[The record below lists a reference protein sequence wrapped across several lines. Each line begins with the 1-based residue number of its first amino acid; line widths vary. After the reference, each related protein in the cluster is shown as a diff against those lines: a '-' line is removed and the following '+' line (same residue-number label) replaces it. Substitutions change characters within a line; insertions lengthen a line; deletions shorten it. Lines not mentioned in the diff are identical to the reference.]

1 MDNNHSGSATS
12 PHQAHTTS
20 NQIPSSLLWARG
32 LQLLLLFVV
41 LMGLHGLAELLGNK
55 WLLEE
60 LGYASVFWT
69 NFDAGVKMFAVFG
82 LIFTLAAYLPL
93 RLVSTGGAGAWALP
107 LALSVGVV
115 MGMDAAGEYDVM
127 LLGMTDTLFGQSDPI
142 FDRDLSFFVF
152 SLPWVWTVW
161 GYLAQAAGLWIIASA
176 LGSMLTNR
184 SAADSFMAR
193 MSTLVSAPLKWGVVA
208 LLILAALGTW
218 LSRYGLLLKDNS
230 SSSVHVGASYVDI
243 NGLLST
249 LNYIHLTALL
259 LLVGSFV
266 AMRLLGAVGQ
276 GNWAGAKSSAQLV
289 LVLLLIDFS
298 FKGAVALRD
307 QVFVAPNEPIVQLE
321 SIQHHIAATRQGA
334 RLGDI
339 ERVPYLPNGP
349 EADLPA
355 LTEILEHPAVKNAPI
370 WPGFSSYLERLLD
383 PQHAN
388 RVLTAGGST
397 MTYGPTLETMQQAQK
412 LRAYY
417 RFMGVDYARYEIDG
431 EKRIVVSGVRELP
444 LYEPLPWL
452 NYFGQ
457 RYMLYTHGF
466 GLVMAPA
473 NEVTEAGGLQYV
485 SKNIPGEYS
494 WPETAVG
501 NERVYYGEAAATM
514 AFSNVDRMTELDFP
528 TDDDRATMLLAEGE
542 TTAVANDSLLK
553 RVVFGYLSGRLVD
566 FVFSDLITDET
577 RVHYMRRPLERLEAV
592 APFLYLDTNPYAV
605 VADGEIQWMVNG
617 LTTSN
622 QFPYARYAELGDKS
636 DQRSPSPVKHQF
648 VNYVEDSVKAVLDA
662 YTGEVTLYQA
672 SDDPV
677 IAAWSNIYPDM
688 FAPMSQMSSDLRAQI
703 TYPVHLFHLQ
713 FDDLYIYYHMND
725 PMYFFNLEDM
735 WDDADEVL
743 GPIIDQGKAIRF
755 SIEPFPVMMR
765 TGGGMPDSDLSEQY
779 SQLLVFTPEKALNL
793 RGIPMVYQDG
803 EDYGKLSVLEV
814 PKGQYVMGPEQAD
827 SIIDQ
832 DPEISAQL
840 SLWNRRGLD
849 VIRGHTL
856 TLPMEDEILYV
867 EPIFLRSQQNELTQ
881 LHRVA
886 VVFREQVAMGR
897 NLEEALTKV
906 YARLNGDSNVQLAE
920 AMVPALSAGN

>member
-1 MDNNHSGSATS
+1 M
-12 PHQAHTTS
+12 
-20 NQIPSSLLWARG
+20 
-32 LQLLLLFVV
+32 LLLLGLV
-41 LMGLHGLAELLGNK
+41 LLLGLHQAAELLGNK

-60 LGYASVFWT
+60 LGYAGVFWT
-69 NFDAGVKMFAVFG
+69 NFNAGVKMFLAFG
-82 LIFTLAAYLPL
+82 VLFTLATYMPI
-93 RLVSTGGAGAWALP
+93 RLIGGSHVTAWALP
-107 LALSVGVV
+107 MACAVGIVA
-115 MGMDAAGEYDVM
+115 GMDAADAYDVL
-127 LLGMTDTLFGQSDPI
+127 LLGTSETLFNQVDPV
-142 FDRDLSFFVF
+142 FGLDLSFFVF
-152 SLPWVWTVW
+152 SLPWFWTIW
-161 GYLAQAAGLWIIASA
+161 QYLAMAAGLWLVASLGAAMTLQRPDVDSLLGRLRA
-176 LGSMLTNR
+176 LISGPIRLGL
-184 SAADSFMAR
+184 A
-193 MSTLVSAPLKWGVVA
+193 VV
-208 LLILAALGTW
+208 LLLAALGTW
-218 LSRYGLLLKDNS
+218 LSRYDLLLKDNS

-259 LLVGSFV
+259 LLVGIFV
-266 AMRLLGAVGQ
+266 ILRLTAAVRDGD
-276 GNWAGAKSSAQLV
+276 AVAAKSSV
-289 LVLLLIDFS
+289 KLVLLLLLVDFS
-298 FKGAVALRD
+298 FKGAVAFRD
-307 QVFVAPNEPIVQLE
+307 QVFVEPNEPIVQLE
-321 SIQHHIAATRQGA
+321 SIQNHITATRQGA
-334 RLGDI
+334 RLADI

-349 EADLPA
+349 DAKLPELADLLA
-355 LTEILEHPAVKNAPI
+355 EPAVRNAPI

-417 RFMGVDYARYEIDG
+417 RFMGVDYARYEIEG

-473 NEVTEAGGLQYV
+473 NEVTEAGGLNYV

-494 WPETAVG
+494 WPETAVT

-528 TDDDRATMLLAEGE
+528 TDDDRATLTLSAGE
-542 TTAVANDSLLK
+542 TTAVANDSMLK

-566 FVFSDLITDET
+566 FVFSDLITDDT

-592 APFLYLDTNPYAV
+592 APFLYYDTNPYAV
-605 VADGEIQWMVNG
+605 TANGGIQWMVNG
-617 LTTSN
+617 LTTSD

-636 DQRSPSPVKHQF
+636 DQRSPFPVTHQF
-648 VNYVEDSVKAVLDA
+648 VNYVEDSVKAVVDA
-662 YTGEVTLYQA
+662 YSGDVSFFKA

-677 IAAWSNIYPDM
+677 IEAWANIYPDLFTPLAKM
-688 FAPMSQMSSDLRAQI
+688 DPELRAQV

-755 SIEPFPVMMR
+755 SIEPLPVMIK
-765 TGGGMPDSDLSEQY
+765 TGAGMPDSDLAEQY

-793 RGIPMVYQDG
+793 RGIPIVYQDG
-803 EDYGKLSVLEV
+803 SDYGKLSVLEI
-814 PKGQYVMGPEQAD
+814 PKGQYVLGPEQAD

-849 VIRGHTL
+849 VIRGHTI
-856 TLPMEDEILYV
+856 TLPLENEVLYV

-897 NLEEALTKV
+897 DVEEALTRV
-906 YARLNGDSNVQLAE
+906 YARLQGGSSPQKAGTAAADSSTAN
-920 AMVPALSAGN
+920 

>member
-1 MDNNHSGSATS
+1 M
-12 PHQAHTTS
+12 
-20 NQIPSSLLWARG
+20 
-32 LQLLLLFVV
+32 QLLLVLVA

-60 LGYASVFWT
+60 LGYAPVFWT
-69 NFDAGVKMFAVFG
+69 NFAAGLKMFLGFG
-82 LIFTLAAYLPL
+82 VIFTLATYLPL
-93 RLVSTGGAGAWALP
+93 RLLGTGAVGAWALP
-107 LALSVGVV
+107 LALSVGIIV
-115 MGMDAAGEYDVM
+115 GMNAAGDYDVM
-127 LLGMTDTLFGQSDPI
+127 LLGLTDTSFGQNDPV
-142 FDRDLSFFVF
+142 FGRDVSFFVF
-152 SLPWVWTVW
+152 SLPWIWTVW
-161 GYLAQAAGLWIIASA
+161 EYLVQAVGLWVI
-176 LGSMLTNR
+176 
-184 SAADSFMAR
+184 
-193 MSTLVSAPLKWGVVA
+193 VSAVGAMVLNRVVASSMMTRVGALISSPLKWGVVA
-208 LLILAALGTW
+208 LLILAACGTW

-249 LNYIHLTALL
+249 LNYIHLTVLL
-259 LLVGSFV
+259 LLIGAFV
-266 AMRLLGAVGQ
+266 ALRLLGAIAQ
-276 GNWAGAKSSAQLV
+276 NNWGTAKSSAQLV
-289 LVLLLIDFS
+289 LVLLLVDFS
-298 FKGAVALRD
+298 FKGAVTLRD
-307 QVFVAPNEPIVQLE
+307 QVFVAPNEPIIQLE
-321 SIQHHIAATRQGA
+321 SIQNHITATRQGA

-349 EADLPA
+349 QAELPA
-355 LTEILEHPAVKNAPI
+355 LADLLAHPAVKNAPI

-473 NEVTEAGGLQYV
+473 NEVTDAGGLNYV

-494 WPETAVG
+494 WQETTVS

-528 TDDDRATMLLAEGE
+528 TDDDRATLRLADGE

-553 RVVFGYLSGRLVD
+553 RIVFGYLSGRLVD

-592 APFLYLDTNPYAV
+592 APFLYFDTNPYAV

-617 LTTSN
+617 LTTSD

-636 DQRSPSPVKHQF
+636 DQRSPFPVTHQF

-662 YTGEVTLYQA
+662 YTGEVTFYQA

-677 IAAWSNIYPDM
+677 INAWADIYPGL
-688 FAPMSQMSSDLRAQI
+688 FTPIEGMSSDLRAQV

-765 TGGGMPDSDLSEQY
+765 TGDGMPDSSLSEQY

-793 RGIPMVYQDG
+793 RGIPIVYQDG
-803 EDYGKLSVLEV
+803 ADYGKLSVLEV
-814 PKGQYVMGPEQAD
+814 PKGQYVLGPEQAD

-840 SLWNRRGLD
+840 ALWNRRGLD
-849 VIRGHTL
+849 VIRGHTI
-856 TLPMEDEILYV
+856 TLPMEKEILYV

-897 NLEEALTKV
+897 NLEEALRKV
-906 YARLNGDSNVQLAE
+906 YARINGEASVQLAE
-920 AMVPALSAGN
+920 STISALSAGN

>member
-1 MDNNHSGSATS
+1 MSDNNSGSATTDRQT
-12 PHQAHTTS
+12 HITS
-20 NQIPSSLLWARG
+20 DRIASSLLWARG
-32 LQLLLLFVV
+32 LQLLFVFVLLT
-41 LMGLHGLAELLGNK
+41 GLHGLAELLGNK

-69 NFDAGVKMFAVFG
+69 NFGAGLQMFAVFG
-82 LIFTLAAYLPL
+82 LIFALATYLPL
-93 RLVSTGGAGAWALP
+93 RLVGGGGVSAWALP
-107 LALSVGVV
+107 LALSVGVI

-127 LLGMTDTLFGQSDPI
+127 LLGMTDTTFAQNDPV

-152 SLPWVWTVW
+152 SLPWIWTVW
-161 GYLAQAAGLWIIASA
+161 GYLAQAAGLWIIAA
-176 LGSMLTNR
+176 AVASMLTNR
-184 SAADSFMAR
+184 AGADSFMTR
-193 MSTLVSAPLKWGVVA
+193 MSTLVSGPLKWGVVA
-208 LLILAALGTW
+208 LLVLAALGTW

-230 SSSVHVGASYVDI
+230 SSSVHVGASFVDI

-249 LNYIHLTALL
+249 LNYIHLTVLL
-259 LLVGSFV
+259 LLIGAFV
-266 AMRLLGAVGQ
+266 AMRLLGAIGQ
-276 GNWAGAKSSAQLV
+276 GNWGGARSSVQLV
-289 LVLLLIDFS
+289 LVLLLVDFS

-307 QVFVAPNEPIVQLE
+307 QVFVEPNEPIIQLE
-321 SIQHHIAATRQGA
+321 SIQHHITATRQGA

-349 EADLPA
+349 EAELPELADLLA
-355 LTEILEHPAVKNAPI
+355 HPAVKNAPI

-473 NEVTEAGGLQYV
+473 NEVTEAGGLEYV

-494 WPETAVG
+494 WPQTAVS

-514 AFSNVDRMTELDFP
+514 AFSNVDRMTELDYP

-553 RVVFGYLSGRLVD
+553 RIVFGYLSGRLVD

-592 APFLYLDTNPYAV
+592 APFLYFDTNPYAV
-605 VADGEIQWMVNG
+605 VADGDIQWMVNG
-617 LTTSN
+617 LTTSD

-636 DQRSPSPVKHQF
+636 DQRSPFPVTHQF

-662 YTGEVTLYQA
+662 YTGDVTFYQA
-672 SDDPV
+672 SNDPV
-677 IAAWSNIYPDM
+677 ISAWANIYPDL
-688 FAPMSQMSSDLRAQI
+688 FAPLEGMSSDLRAQV
-703 TYPVHLFHLQ
+703 TYPTHLFHLQ

-765 TGGGMPDSDLSEQY
+765 TGGDMPDSDLTEQY

-803 EDYGKLSVLEV
+803 SDYGKLSVLEV
-814 PKGQYVMGPEQAD
+814 PKGQYVLGPEQAD

-840 SLWNRRGLD
+840 ALWNRRGLD
-849 VIRGHTL
+849 VIRGHTI

-906 YARLNGDSNVQLAE
+906 YARLNGDSTVQLAE

>member
-1 MDNNHSGSATS
+1 MSEYSGSPS
-12 PHQAHTTS
+12 QAGDIVTTS
-20 NQIPSSLLWARG
+20 RAAAPSQLWPRALTLGAVFIVLLGAH
-32 LQLLLLFVV
+32 Q
-41 LMGLHGLAELLGNK
+41 LAELLGNK

-69 NFDAGVKMFAVFG
+69 NFNAGATMFVVFAALFG
-82 LIFTLAAYLPL
+82 AAAYVPL
-93 RLVSTGGAGAWALP
+93 RWIGGASVTSWAVP
-107 LALSVGVV
+107 LSLSVALLA
-115 MGMDAAGEYDVM
+115 GMDAAGEYSVM
-127 LLGMTDTLFGQSDPI
+127 LLGNTDSSFNQVDPV
-142 FDRDLSFFVF
+142 FKTDLSFFVF
-152 SLPWVWTVW
+152 ELPWYWVVWN
-161 GYLAQAAGLWIIASA
+161 YFMLA
-176 LGSMLTNR
+176 LGVW
-184 SAADSFMAR
+184 
-193 MSTLVSAPLKWGVVA
+193 LVASVVA
-208 LLILAALGTW
+208 ASMFRSGPVSSLMDRLGALMTSPMRIGLVAVLLLGAGGMW

-249 LNYIHLTALL
+249 LNYIHLSTL
-259 LLVGSFV
+259 LLVIAAFGV
-266 AMRLLGAVGQ
+266 WRLSGAL
-276 GNWAGAKSSAQLV
+276 NASDTAGARSGVTLLA
-289 LVLLLIDFS
+289 VLLLADFA
-298 FKGAVALRD
+298 FKGAVSLRD
-307 QVFVAPNEPIVQLE
+307 QLFVEPNEPVVQLE
-321 SIQHHIAATRQGA
+321 SIQNHISATRQGA

-349 EADLPA
+349 GAALPSLDELLA
-355 LTEILEHPAVKNAPI
+355 HPAVKNAPI

-397 MTYGPTLETMQQAQK
+397 MTYGPTLESMQQAQK

-417 RFMGVDYARYEIDG
+417 RFMGVDYARYQIEG

-473 NEVTEAGGLQYV
+473 NEVTEAGGLDYV
-485 SKNIPGEYS
+485 SRNIPGEYR
-494 WPETAVG
+494 WPETTVT

-514 AFSNVDRMTELDFP
+514 AFSNVDRMTELDYP
-528 TDDDRATMLLAEGE
+528 TDDDRATLLLSDGE

-566 FVFSDLITDET
+566 FVFSDLITDAT

-592 APFLYLDTNPYAV
+592 APFLYFDTNPYAV

-617 LTTSN
+617 LTTSD

-636 DQRSPSPVKHQF
+636 DQRSPFPVEHQF

-662 YTGEVTLYQA
+662 YSGQVTFYQA
-672 SDDPV
+672 ANDPV
-677 IAAWSNIYPDM
+677 INAWSGIYPGLLQSIDSM
-688 FAPMSQMSSDLRAQI
+688 PQSLRQQV
-703 TYPVHLFHLQ
+703 TYPGHLFHLQ

-755 SIEPFPVMMR
+755 SIEPYPVMMK
-765 TGGGMPDSDLSEQY
+765 TGGGLPSSDEAEQY

-803 EDYGKLSVLEV
+803 SDYGKLSVLEV
-814 PKGQYVMGPEQAD
+814 PKGQYVLGPEQAD

-840 SLWNRRGLD
+840 ALWNRRGLD
-849 VIRGHTL
+849 VIRGHTI
-856 TLPMEDEILYV
+856 TLPLEQEIIYV

-897 NLEEALTKV
+897 TVEEALTKI
-906 YARLNGDSNVQLAE
+906 YDRLTATTRAGEGSI
-920 AMVPALSAGN
+920 PATGASSGN